1 MVKRLL
7 FSFTLRQPFSAPAE
21 RGTRTASACSPLTG
35 GSLFQHWLSG
45 AYELPQ
51 AGLPLTGGGFSLN
64 LSGGIRRAPRR
75 GKRVDTKVSTL
86 LTPTSF
92 YFLVWRRLPTCD
104 RCENRG
110 TAEDFFFRIFR
121 NLFAGSDTLL
131 LHRPATLRR
140 RNILVLRN
148 S

>member
-92 YFLVWRRLPTCD
+92 GGGSGADYRHVTAAKRS
-104 RCENRG
+104 
-110 TAEDFFFRIFR
+110 TAEDFFY
-121 NLFAGSDTLL
+121 
-131 LHRPATLRR
+131 RR
-140 RNILVLRN
+140 GAQCAPMPRHIRSVR
-148 S
+148 